1 MMYDRSQLIV
11 VGSDTSGFVIA
22 SVHCMINSYVSYFLY
37 FIGVFLCSARGLN
50 PLVLRP
56 HCGEAGPVHHLVS
69 GFMTGQNISHGLL
82 LRKVQYHTLLCSL
95 KQAFH

>member
-1 MMYDRSQLIV
+1 LNV
-11 VGSDTSGFVIA
+11 VGSDTSGFVVA
-22 SVHCMINSYVSYFLY
+22 SIHCMINSYVSYFLY
-37 FIGVFLCSARGLN
+37 FTDVFLCSARGLN

-82 LRKVQYHTLLCSL
+82 LRKVQCRTRHCSL
-95 KQAFH
+95 N

>member
-1 MMYDRSQLIV
+1 M
-11 VGSDTSGFVIA
+11 
-22 SVHCMINSYVSYFLY
+22 FLS
-37 FIGVFLCSARGLN
+37 IDMFLSSSRGLN

-82 LRKVQYHTLLCSL
+82 LRKVQPLALLILDCRL
-95 KQAFH
+95 EL